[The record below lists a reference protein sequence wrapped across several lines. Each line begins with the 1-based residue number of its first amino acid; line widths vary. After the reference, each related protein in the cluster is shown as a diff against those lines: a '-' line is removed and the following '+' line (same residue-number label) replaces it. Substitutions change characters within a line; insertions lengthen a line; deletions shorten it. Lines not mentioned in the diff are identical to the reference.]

1 MLDLECREES
11 EDALGT
17 PEPETKL
24 LGNVRDLVGVPA
36 ACLDHSPSFLQQTP
50 VHGSLGREEN
60 IRGDLGDELTN
71 MLLLE
76 KQFLVDPSYLDC
88 HRRVTAASR
97 LELVQW
103 IIRVSERSYVL
114 SRESGRSKRSV
125 IPYNVNSP
133 QWVLE

>member
-17 PEPETKL
+17 PEPEPKL
-24 LGNVRDLVGVPA
+24 LGNVRELVGNSA
-36 ACLDHSPSFLQQTP
+36 ACLDQSPSFSRQTP
-50 VHGSLGREEN
+50 LDGSLGRGDSF
-60 IRGDLGDELTN
+60 RGDLGDELTN
-71 MLLLE
+71 MLVLE

-103 IIRVSERSYVL
+103 IIRVSKSSPVSFLMFDRSDAMRGPPL
-114 SRESGRSKRSV
+114 RS
-125 IPYNVNSP
+125 
-133 QWVLE
+133 